1 MGKMKA
7 FITGA
12 AGFIGSN
19 FVNRELSN
27 PDSKFSQIL
36 AFDSLTYAGSWSKIN
51 PVKSDVKLEM
61 ITGDIRNSNQL
72 TESIQGSDIVIHFAA
87 ESHVDRSINS
97 SQIFMETNVLGS
109 HNVFEAARLNG
120 VKTVIHVSTDEVY
133 GSLESASA
141 TEESRLLPNSP
152 YAASKASSD
161 LLARAMFETY
171 DQDIRITRCVNNYG
185 INQNNEKLIPKMIEN
200 LNLNKKIPIYGDGS
214 NIRTWIHVN
223 DHCEAILKVIHSGK
237 AGHIYNI
244 GTDVELSNLNLAK
257 IIINLMGK
265 SHDSIEFVTDRLGH
279 DYRYSVS
286 SSKIYTECGF
296 KPTID
301 FELGI
306 KDLISRSVATRFAN

>member
-1 MGKMKA
+1 MKA

-27 PDSKFSQIL
+27 PDSKFTQIV

-51 PVKSDVKLEM
+51 PVKSDLKLEK
-61 ITGDIRNSNQL
+61 IVGDIRNSNQL
-72 TESIQGSDIVIHFAA
+72 TESIKGSDIVIHFAA

-97 SQIFMETNVLGS
+97 SRIFIETNVLGS

-133 GSLESASA
+133 GSLKSTSA
-141 TEESRLLPNSP
+141 TEDSKLLPNSP
-152 YAASKASSD
+152 YAASKVSSD
-161 LLARAMFETY
+161 LLARAMFETFK
-171 DQDIRITRCVNNYG
+171 QDIRVTRCVNNYG
-185 INQNNEKLIPKMIEN
+185 INQNSEKLIPKMIEN
-200 LNLNKKIPIYGDGS
+200 LYFNKKIPIYGDGS

-223 DHCEAILKVIHSGK
+223 DHCEAILKVIENGK
-237 AGHIYNI
+237 AGQIYNI
-244 GTDVELSNLNLAK
+244 GTEVELSNLNLAK
-257 IIINLMGK
+257 KIIDLMDK
-265 SHDSIEFVTDRLGH
+265 SHDSIDFVTDRLGH

-286 SSKIYTECGF
+286 SSKIRNECGF

-301 FELGI
+301 FELGL
-306 KDLISRSVATRFAN
+306 KDLISSSIANRFAN

>member
-1 MGKMKA
+1 MKA

-27 PDSKFSQIL
+27 PDSKFTQIV

-51 PVKSDVKLEM
+51 PVKSDLKLEK
-61 ITGDIRNSNQL
+61 IVGDIRNSNQL
-72 TESIQGSDIVIHFAA
+72 TESIKGSDIVIHFAA

-97 SQIFMETNVLGS
+97 SRIFIETNVLGS
-109 HNVFEAARLNG
+109 HNVFEAARMNG

-133 GSLESASA
+133 GSLKSTSA
-141 TEESRLLPNSP
+141 TEDSQLLPNSP

-161 LLARAMFETY
+161 LLARAMFETFK
-171 DQDIRITRCVNNYG
+171 QDIRVTRCVNNYG
-185 INQNNEKLIPKMIEN
+185 INQNSEKLIPKMIEN
-200 LNLNKKIPIYGDGS
+200 LYVNKKIPIYGDGS

-223 DHCEAILKVIHSGK
+223 DHCEAILKVIQNGK
-237 AGHIYNI
+237 AGQIYNI
-244 GTDVELSNLNLAK
+244 GTEVELSNLNLAK
-257 IIINLMGK
+257 KIIDLMGK
-265 SHDSIEFVTDRLGH
+265 SHDSIDFVTDRLGH

-286 SSKIYTECGF
+286 SSKIGNECGF

-301 FELGI
+301 FDLGL
-306 KDLISRSVATRFAN
+306 KDLISSSIANRFAN

>member
-72 TESIQGSDIVIHFAA
+72 IESIKGSDIVIHFAA

-223 DHCEAILKVIHSGK
+223 DHCEAILKVIHNGK

-279 DYRYSVS
+279 DYRYSVL
-286 SSKIYTECGF
+286 SSKINIECGF

-306 KDLISRSVATRFAN
+306 KDLISISVATRFAN